1 MWPWALWCV
10 LKLGVPGVDE
20 PSMVYIDGLRLRLR
34 LLARS
39 EQGMAL
45 PFALLA
51 MVAATALASAAVIS
65 SVDVQQGSHR
75 DSDSKRAIAAAD
87 AGASVAMER
96 LNRYASVLNNAAN
109 SNCLG
114 VSGGTLVVTG
124 AVNGWC
130 PPIEGTVGGA
140 TYSYQVSAMF
150 SGSTMNVVSIGTVS
164 GTSRRVDVA
173 LTAES
178 IDEILKEEGLIG
190 KDNITIP
197 GNPHIRVNLG
207 TNGDIET
214 SGNSW
219 EICGNARHGSGKDG
233 PTEEELSC
241 EGEEI
246 ERNVE
251 LPSVSSFI
259 PENIETENSNSRL
272 EDCVAKNE
280 PVDCEL
286 DSFSGNGSWDP
297 ETRSIELSGHSTLTL
312 GGEDYWLCQL
322 TISGSSHLI
331 MSDEAHVRL
340 FFDIPENCPGVSGPQ
355 ISVSGNSSM
364 EATGNEPLLGAFD
377 MIGLYLLGGPE
388 STVDL
393 GGTSG
398 TNDMMLYAPDSA
410 VTMHGNATYKGVIAG
425 ETLEIKGNPT
435 FEQDDGYEP
444 DPIGGTTLYSRQSY
458 VECSGEATSVPDENC

>member
-1 MWPWALWCV
+1 
-10 LKLGVPGVDE
+10 
-20 PSMVYIDGLRLRLR
+20 
-34 LLARS
+34 
-39 EQGMAL
+39 MAL
-45 PFALLA
+45 PVALFAML
-51 MVAATALASAAVIS
+51 AATALASAAVIS

-75 DSDSKRAIAAAD
+75 DSASKQAIAAAD

-96 LNRYASVLNNAAN
+96 LNRYASVLNNASN

-114 VSGGTLVVTG
+114 VSAEGTLVVTG

-130 PPIEGTVGGA
+130 PAIEGTVGSA
-140 TYSYQVSAMF
+140 TYSYRVSAMF
-150 SGSTMNVVSIGTVS
+150 SGSAMYVVSTGTAS
-164 GTSRRVDVA
+164 GVSRRVDVA
-173 LTAES
+173 LSAES

-190 KDNITIP
+190 KDDIRIP
-197 GNPHIRVNLG
+197 GNPHIRVNIG

-214 SGNSW
+214 SGKSW
-219 EICGNARHGSGKDG
+219 EICGNARHGSGKEG
-233 PTEEELSC
+233 PDEEELSC
-241 EGEEI
+241 EGEAV

-259 PENIETENSNSRL
+259 PENIETENSNYRL
-272 EDCVAKNE
+272 EECVAKNE
-280 PVDCEL
+280 PTGCEL

-297 ETRSIELSGHSTLTL
+297 VTRSIKLTGHSTLTL

-322 TISGSSHLI
+322 TISGGSHLI
-331 MSDEAHVRL
+331 MSDEAHARL
-340 FFDIPENCPGVSGPQ
+340 FFDTPENCGISGPQ

-364 EATGNEPLLGAFD
+364 EATGNEPLLGSFD
-377 MIGLYLLGGPE
+377 MIGLYLLGGSG

-410 VTMHGNATYKGVIAG
+410 ITMHGNATYKGVIAG

-444 DPIGGTTLYSRQSY
+444 EKIGGTTLYSRQFY
-458 VECSGEATSVPDENC
+458 VECSGEAASVPDENC

>member
-1 MWPWALWCV
+1 
-10 LKLGVPGVDE
+10 
-20 PSMVYIDGLRLRLR
+20 MVYVGGLRLRLR

-75 DSDSKRAIAAAD
+75 DSDSKQAIAAAD

-130 PPIEGTVGGA
+130 PPIEGTVGGV

-150 SGSTMNVVSIGTVS
+150 AGSTMNVVSTGTVN

-173 LTAES
+173 FTAES
-178 IDEILKEEGLIG
+178 IDDILKEEGLIG
-190 KDNITIP
+190 KDKINIP
-197 GNPHIRVNLG
+197 GNPHIRVNIG

-219 EICGNARHGSGKDG
+219 EVCGSARHGSGGSG
-233 PTEEELSC
+233 PSEEELSC
-241 EGEEI
+241 EGEEV

-251 LPSVSSFI
+251 LPSVSSFM
-259 PENIETENSNSRL
+259 PTDIETTNADARL
-272 EDCVAKNE
+272 MQCVAVNTPEECEQDNYTAKHTATSPFN
-280 PVDCEL
+280 PV
-286 DSFSGNGSWDP
+286 P
-297 ETRSIELSGHSTLTL
+297 ALSLTLSSHDTLTL
-312 GGEDYWLCQL
+312 GGEDYWLCRL
-322 TISGSSHLI
+322 DLSGSSHLI
-331 MSDEAHVRL
+331 MGDGAHSRI
-340 FFDIPENCPGVSGPQ
+340 FFDTAENCGLSSSQPQ
-355 ISVSGNSSM
+355 ISITGNSSI
-364 EATGNEPLLGAFD
+364 EATGNEPELGSFD
-377 MIGLYLLGGPE
+377 MVGLYLLGGPG

-393 GGTSG
+393 QGSSG
-398 TNDMMLYAPDSA
+398 SNDMMLYAPESA
-410 VTMHGNATYKGVIAG
+410 IAMKGSATYKGIIAG

-458 VECSGEATSVPDENC
+458 VECSGEATAVPDENC